1 MAMYLLILCLIYFSS
16 VEGQPCTQLPSQQA
30 ISSDLAAEAQL
41 ASVEL
46 METFHNC
53 IVYGANGDTFTMT
66 TVTGRF
72 NPGSR
77 LGQII
82 YTCVNSAW
90 RPTDPIIIDM
100 GLAQVVV
107 GGCSNCNNG
116 TTLLQTCTGTL

>member
-1 MAMYLLILCLIYFSS
+1 MAMYLLILCLVYLSS

-30 ISSDLAAEAQL
+30 ISSDLAAGAGL

-53 IVYGANGDTFTMT
+53 IVYGANGNGFTNAT
-66 TVTGRF
+66 ITGRF

-82 YTCVNSAW
+82 YTCIDSTW
-90 RPTDPIIIDM
+90 RPTEVVLNTGVTQI
-100 GLAQVVV
+100 VV
-107 GGCSNCNNG
+107 GGCSDCSSG
-116 TTLLQTCTGTL
+116 TTLTQTCTGAL